1 MKYPDKNYVSIQNH
15 SNGLFHKTSWEGM
28 RGMLNMLII
37 VNGSEPCSSRQ
48 EDQVNKL

>member
-15 SNGLFHKTSWEGM
+15 SNGLFHKTFWEGM
-28 RGMLNMLII
+28 MLNMLII